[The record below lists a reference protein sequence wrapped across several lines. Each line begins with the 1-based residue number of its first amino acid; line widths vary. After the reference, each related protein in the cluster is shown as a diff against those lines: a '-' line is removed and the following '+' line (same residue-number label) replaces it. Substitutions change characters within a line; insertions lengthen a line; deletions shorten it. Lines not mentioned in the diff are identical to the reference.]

1 MSDSNPLSLLWDAW
15 RARKLGKTAPANR
28 QRQHLSEMVSFAR
41 QNSIFYR
48 EFYRGL
54 PEAIADASMLP
65 VTNKKQ
71 LMSRFDD
78 WVTDR
83 EATIDK
89 ARAFVANMELIGKP
103 FLGKYTVATTSGT
116 TGVPGI
122 FISDDRSMAVVAA
135 LGTLMMKEWF
145 DAWEIINILQRGWR
159 MANVCATEGHFASV
173 VASAKHPKMVKSFS
187 VQSSIEE
194 LVSALNNFQPVIF
207 GGYASTMML
216 LASEQEAGRLQI
228 EPILVLPIAEGL
240 ADSEYDRLASVF
252 NAKVRTS
259 YAATECPFLSYS
271 CAEKWLHINSDWVVV
286 EAVDGDYKPV
296 PPGEQSHTVLISNLA
311 NRVQP
316 IIRYDLGDRVIERGE
331 PCSCGNPLPAIRVE
345 GRTADV
351 LNFPTAGGEIVRIPA
366 LALEVIQVP
375 GIELAQIVQ
384 SSPSI
389 LRVRLKTASGSDPE
403 DVWKMVYGTVKE
415 SLLQHKLENV
425 QIERAQE
432 PPEQSSG
439 GKYRTVI
446 PQEQ

>member
-1 MSDSNPLSLLWDAW
+1 
-15 RARKLGKTAPANR
+15 
-28 QRQHLSEMVSFAR
+28 
-41 QNSIFYR
+41 
-48 EFYRGL
+48 
-54 PEAIADASMLP
+54 
-65 VTNKKQ
+65 
-71 LMSRFDD
+71 
-78 WVTDR
+78 
-83 EATIDK
+83 
-89 ARAFVANMELIGKP
+89 
-103 FLGKYTVATTSGT
+103 
-116 TGVPGI
+116 
-122 FISDDRSMAVVAA
+122 
-135 LGTLMMKEWF
+135 
-145 DAWEIINILQRGWR
+145 
-159 MANVCATEGHFASV
+159 
-173 VASAKHPKMVKSFS
+173 
-187 VQSSIEE
+187 
-194 LVSALNNFQPVIF
+194 
-207 GGYASTMML
+207 MML